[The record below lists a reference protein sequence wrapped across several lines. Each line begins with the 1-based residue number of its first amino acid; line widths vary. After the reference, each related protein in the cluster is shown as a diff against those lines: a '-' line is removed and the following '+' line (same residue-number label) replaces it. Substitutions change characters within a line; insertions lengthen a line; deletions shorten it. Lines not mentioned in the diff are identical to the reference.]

1 MASFAVRNF
10 GCRANQAEAFAW
22 AEALGGRGLRLE
34 RDWRRSDVVVVH
46 TCTLTGRADR
56 DVRKFIRAVGRDNPS
71 GRIVVTGCY
80 AERAPGE
87 LASLP
92 GVAAVLPRAE
102 QAGIVDRILALR
114 GPGAEAGAP
123 DRTGTND
130 PLKARAFLKV
140 QDGCD
145 GRCAYCVIPG
155 VRGPSRSVPPDE
167 VGASI
172 EDLDRRGFREIV
184 LAGIHLSSYG
194 ADLRPASSLPALL
207 AGLGG
212 RAGRARLRLTSLDP
226 RRTDDA
232 LLGGLAADG
241 RICPHIHLAL
251 QHASERVLRD
261 MGRPVAPGS
270 YEALVERL
278 GWLAPDAAL
287 GGDLMVGFPGE
298 TEADFEEMRAFLERS
313 ALTYAHVFSYSPRPG
328 TPAAGRAQVPAA
340 AAAARARILRR
351 VAAVKDYRFRRRFAG
366 RRLEGVVIRRGAGG
380 RGAEVLTGNSIKVS
394 VPACDAPRREIVWL
408 TVRRVLA
415 DRTEGEIEA

>member
-10 GCRANQAEAFAW
+10 GCRANQADAFAW

-56 DVRKFIRAVGRDNPS
+56 DVRKFIRAVGRGNPTV
-71 GRIVVTGCY
+71 RIVVTGCY
-80 AERAPGE
+80 AERAPDE

-102 QAGIVDRILALR
+102 QGGLVDRVLALR
-114 GPGAEAGAP
+114 GPEADAGAA
-123 DRTGTND
+123 DRTGTSD
-130 PLKARAFLKV
+130 ALKARAFLKI

-194 ADLRPASSLPALL
+194 ADLQPRSSLPALL
-207 AGLGG
+207 AGLGE
-212 RAGRARLRLTSLDP
+212 RAVRARLRLTSLDP

-232 LLGGLAADG
+232 FLDGILAGG
-241 RICPHIHLAL
+241 RICPHVHLAL

-261 MGRPVAPGS
+261 MGRPVAPGF

-278 GWLAPDAAL
+278 GRLAPDAAL
-287 GGDLMVGFPGE
+287 GADLMVGFPGE
-298 TEADFEEMRAFLERS
+298 TEADFEAMRAFLERS
-313 ALTYAHVFSYSPRPG
+313 ALTYAHIFSYSPRPG

-351 VAAVKDYRFRRRFAG
+351 VAAAKDYRFRGRFAG

-380 RGAEVLTGNSIKVS
+380 RGAEILTGNSIKVS
-394 VPACDAPRREIVWL
+394 VPACAAPRRETVWV